1 MIVSRTVM
9 LPNRLAAS
17 LAAGS
22 AMAKKTNFLS
32 VNQKQMPPHTTS
44 SHKTKRIM
52 ILPTSFLIL
61 LMAVGCQFTQAYAD
75 DGYRLWMR
83 YDPIPDS
90 ARLSQCRNTF
100 AALLIAT
107 GSPTEDAIK
116 NELLIGIGGL
126 TKGTIPLVNSVD
138 HDGIL
143 VIGTPQNSPLIAS
156 LPWVKEIEALGPEG
170 YSIRSIKMNGHAVT
184 VIASTGKLGELYG
197 SFDLLRRIQTGLSVT
212 DLAINEQPK
221 LKLRLLNH
229 WDNLNGK
236 IPNGYSGKSIWTWS
250 PTPLDES
257 RVRDYAR
264 ANASIGINGTVLND
278 VNANSLYL
286 DAKKLKRVQ
295 EIAKI
300 LRPYGIRVYL
310 SAKFSAP
317 VVLGGLNTADP
328 LDSNVIVYWKKKA
341 DEIYALI
348 PDFGGFLVKANSEGQ
363 PGPLTYHRTHA
374 DGANMLGNALA
385 PHGGIVIWR
394 TFVYDKRGGGRDGD
408 RTAQAYD
415 QLHGFDGHFAS
426 NVMLQV
432 KNGPIDF
439 QPREPFNP
447 LFGAMPKT
455 PLMAEVQIVQEYTG
469 EGKMLVYLGT
479 MWKEFLQADTFA
491 QGPGSTVTKVLEG
504 QLSPQKLTGMAGV
517 ANVSDIRNWCEHPFA
532 QANWYAFG
540 RLAWNPELG
549 AEDIAR
555 EWVHMTFKSDTE
567 TEQKIVKIMMES
579 HEAFVSYETPIGL
592 THLMGHP
599 SHYVPKPS
607 SRMLYHCA
615 DKIGLGFDRTS
626 TGSTGIDCYQSGA
639 RDLFANLKTC
649 PENLLLWF
657 HHIPWDHR
665 MASGKT
671 MWDELCLH
679 YQSGVNWV
687 HQTRKVW
694 DGFSGT
700 IDPEQQRLVAQLLAI
715 QEKDAEHWRNVCL
728 TYFQTFS
735 KRPYPDHVKV
745 IPEEGH

>member
-1 MIVSRTVM
+1 MN
-9 LPNRLAAS
+9 LPAR
-17 LAAGS
+17 
-22 AMAKKTNFLS
+22 F
-32 VNQKQMPPHTTS
+32 
-44 SHKTKRIM
+44 
-52 ILPTSFLIL
+52 FIL
-61 LMAVGCQFTQAYAD
+61 LIASVCHFTQAYAD

-100 AALLIAT
+100 TALLIAT
-107 GSPTEDAIK
+107 GSPAEEEIK
-116 NELLIGIGGL
+116 NELINGIGGL
-126 TKGTIPLVNSVD
+126 TKATIPLVNSVD
-138 HDGIL
+138 RDGIL
-143 VIGTPQNSPLIAS
+143 VVGTPQNSPLIAS
-156 LPWVKEIEALGPEG
+156 LPWAKEIDALGPEG
-170 YSIRSIKMNGHAVT
+170 YSIRSIIMNGHAVT
-184 VIASTGKLGELYG
+184 VIASTGKLGVLYG

-250 PTPLDES
+250 PAPLDEN

-264 ANASIGINGTVLND
+264 ANASIGINGAVLND
-278 VNANSLYL
+278 VNANKLYL
-286 DAKKLKRVQ
+286 DAKNLKRVA
-295 EIAKI
+295 EIANI

-328 LDSNVIVYWKKKA
+328 LDPNVIAYWKKKT

-363 PGPLTYHRTHA
+363 PGPLTYGRTHA
-374 DGANMLGNALA
+374 DGANLLGSALA
-385 PHGGIVIWR
+385 PHGGIVMWR
-394 TFVYDKRGGGRDGD
+394 TFVYDKRSPGREGD
-408 RTAQAYD
+408 RAAQAYD
-415 QLHGFDGHFAS
+415 QLHGYDGQFAP

-455 PLMAEVQIVQEYTG
+455 PLMGEVQIAQEYTG
-469 EGKMLVYLGT
+469 EAKMLVYLGT
-479 MWKEFLQADTFA
+479 LWKEFLQADTFT
-491 QGPGSTVTKVLEG
+491 QGPGSTVAKILEG
-504 QLSPQKLTGMAGV
+504 KLSPQKLTGIAGV
-517 ANVSDIRNWCEHPFA
+517 ANVSDVRNWCEHPFA

-540 RLAWNPELG
+540 RLAWNPGLG
-549 AEDIAR
+549 AEDIAQ
-555 EWVHMTFKSDTE
+555 EWVQMTFPSNPATE
-567 TEQKIVKIMMES
+567 RKIVEIMMRS
-579 HEAFVSYETPIGL
+579 REALVSYETPLGL
-592 THLMGHP
+592 THLMGQP

-607 SRMLYHCA
+607 SRLLYHCA
-615 DKIGLGFDRTS
+615 DGIGLGFDRTL
-626 TGSTGIDCYQSGA
+626 TGSKGVDCYQPGA

-657 HHIPWDHR
+657 HHVPWDHR

-671 MWDELCLH
+671 MWNELCLQ
-679 YQSGVNWV
+679 YQSGVDWV
-687 HQTRKVW
+687 SDTRKAW
-694 DGFSGT
+694 DGLQGAM
-700 IDPEQQRLVAQLLAI
+700 DPEQHRLVARLLAI
-715 QEKDAEHWRNVCL
+715 QENDAKHWRNVCL

-735 KRPYPDHVKV
+735 KRPYPNHVEV
-745 IPEEGH
+745 MPEEGH

>member
-1 MIVSRTVM
+1 MT
-9 LPNRLAAS
+9 L
-17 LAAGS
+17 
-22 AMAKKTNFLS
+22 
-32 VNQKQMPPHTTS
+32 
-44 SHKTKRIM
+44 
-52 ILPTSFLIL
+52 
-61 LMAVGCQFTQAYAD
+61 GCQLTLAYAD

-83 YDPIPDS
+83 YDPIPNP

-100 AALLIAT
+100 TALLIAP
-107 GSPTEDAIK
+107 GSPAEEAIK
-116 NELLIGIGGL
+116 NELMKGIGGL
-126 TKGTIPLVNSVD
+126 TQGAIPLVNSVD
-138 HDGIL
+138 RDGVLL
-143 VIGTPQNSPLIAS
+143 VGTPQNSPLIAS
-156 LPWVKEIEALGPEG
+156 LPWAKEIDALGPEG
-170 YSIRSIKMNGHAVT
+170 YSIRSMKMNGHAVT
-184 VIASTGKLGELYG
+184 VVASAGKPGELYG
-197 SFDLLRRIQTGLSVT
+197 SFDLLRRIQTGLPVT
-212 DLAINEQPK
+212 DLAISEQPK

-236 IPNGYSGKSIWTWS
+236 IPNGYAGKSIWTWS
-250 PTPLDES
+250 PAPLDES

-278 VNANSLYL
+278 VNANKSYL
-286 DAKKLKRVQ
+286 DAKNLKRAA
-295 EIAKI
+295 EIANI

-310 SAKFSAP
+310 CAKFSAP

-328 LDSNVIVYWKKKA
+328 LNPNVIAYWKNKA

-348 PDFGGFLVKANSEGQ
+348 PDFGGLLVKANSEGQ
-363 PGPLTYHRTHA
+363 PGPLTYGRTHA
-374 DGANMLGNALA
+374 EGANLLGNALA
-385 PHGGIVIWR
+385 PHGGIVMWR
-394 TFVYDKRGGGRDGD
+394 TFVYDKRGGGREGD

-415 QLHGFDGHFAS
+415 QLHGFDGQFAP

-455 PLMAEVQIVQEYTG
+455 PLMGEVQIVQEYTG

-479 MWKEFLQADTFA
+479 LWKEFLQADTFA
-491 QGPGSTVTKVLEG
+491 QGPGSTVAKVLEG
-504 QLSPQKLTGMAGV
+504 KLSPKKLTGMAGV

-549 AEDIAR
+549 AEEVAR
-555 EWVHMTFKSDTE
+555 EWVRMTLTSDAG

-579 HEAFVSYETPIGL
+579 HEALVSYETPIGL
-592 THLMGHP
+592 THLIGSP

-607 SRMLYHCA
+607 SRLLYHCA
-615 DKIGLGFDRTS
+615 DNIGLGFDRTR
-626 TGSTGIDCYQSGA
+626 TGSSGVNVYQPGA

-657 HHIPWDHR
+657 HHVPWDQR

-671 MWDELCLH
+671 MWDELCLR

-687 HQTRKVW
+687 RQTRKVW
-694 DGFSGT
+694 EGFSGT
-700 IDPEQQRLVAQLLAI
+700 LDPEQQRLVAQLLAV
-715 QEKDAEHWRNVCL
+715 QETDAEHWRNVCL
-728 TYFQTFS
+728 TYFHTFS
-735 KRPYPDHVKV
+735 KRPYPDQVEV
-745 IPEEGH
+745 LPETGP